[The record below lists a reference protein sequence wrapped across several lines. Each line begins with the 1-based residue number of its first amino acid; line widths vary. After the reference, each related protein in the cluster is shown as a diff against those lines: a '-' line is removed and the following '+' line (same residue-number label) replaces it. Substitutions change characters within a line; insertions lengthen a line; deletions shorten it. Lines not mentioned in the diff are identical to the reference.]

1 MLVILLI
8 GDEIIEYTNV
18 SGNSIG
24 GNIVRGTD
32 PKTYPVGTPVY
43 KYELGGI
50 NLNRINRTHALSD
63 VTKLDPFTFDSYQV
77 KIDTSATTGTDRSTD
92 VGFPKLYITGDRSTG
107 GSRVRA
113 SQNMP
118 FEIIT
123 PQVQNVTVPG
133 TSITGELRT
142 ITSQSFSGTEIPF
155 VDAGFQD
162 ITINQK
168 NYFDTPRMIASKVN
182 EDAQLTNI
190 VGGKSMQMR
199 LFLSSTD
206 TRVSPVIDAQRVNA
220 ILTSNRV
227 NNIITNYATDP
238 RVNNPTEDPTAF
250 QYLSK
255 EIVLEN
261 PASSIKVIVAAHIN
275 EGSDIRAFFA
285 TNNKP
290 GLVPVF
296 TPFPGYAN
304 LNERGE
310 VIASENNNGES
321 DSFITKSNILNFDS
335 RTLDYKE
342 YTFTIDRLPSFRT
355 YRIKLGS
362 DIYKSVLCTKSER
375 T

>member
-1 MLVILLI
+1 
-8 GDEIIEYTNV
+8 
-18 SGNSIG
+18 
-24 GNIVRGTD
+24 
-32 PKTYPVGTPVY
+32 
-43 KYELGGI
+43 
-50 NLNRINRTHALSD
+50 
-63 VTKLDPFTFDSYQV
+63 
-77 KIDTSATTGTDRSTD
+77 
-92 VGFPKLYITGDRSTG
+92 
-107 GSRVRA
+107 
-113 SQNMP
+113 MP

-142 ITSQSFSGTEIPF
+142 ITSQSFSGTELPF

-206 TRVSPVIDAQRVNA
+206 TRISPVIDAQRVNA

-227 NNIITNYATDP
+227 NNIISNFATDS
-238 RVNNPTEDPTAF
+238 RVNSATEDPTAF

-261 PASSIKVIVAAHIN
+261 PASSIKVIVAAHVN

-321 DSFITKSNILNFDS
+321 DSFITKSNTLSFES
-335 RTLDYKE
+335 RSLDYKE

-355 YRIKLGS
+355 YRIKLDLTS
-362 DIYKSVLCTKSER
+362 TSQCFVPRVKELRVIALA
-375 T
+375 

>member
-1 MLVILLI
+1 
-8 GDEIIEYTNV
+8 
-18 SGNSIG
+18 
-24 GNIVRGTD
+24 
-32 PKTYPVGTPVY
+32 
-43 KYELGGI
+43 
-50 NLNRINRTHALSD
+50 
-63 VTKLDPFTFDSYQV
+63 
-77 KIDTSATTGTDRSTD
+77 
-92 VGFPKLYITGDRSTG
+92 
-107 GSRVRA
+107 
-113 SQNMP
+113 MP

-133 TSITGELRT
+133 TSLTAELRT
-142 ITSQSFSGTEIPF
+142 TTSQSFSGNEIPF

-162 ITINQK
+162 ITVNQK

-190 VGGKSMQMR
+190 IGGKSMQMR

-206 TRVSPVIDAQRVNA
+206 TRISPVIDSQRVNA

-227 NNIITNYATDP
+227 NDIISDYATDP
-238 RVNNPTEDPTAF
+238 RVNDATSDPTAF

-261 PASSIKVIVAAHIN
+261 PASSIKIIVAAHVN

-321 DSFITKSNILNFDS
+321 DSFVTKSNTLSFDS
-335 RTLDYKE
+335 RTLPYKE

-355 YRIKLGS
+355 YRVKLVMTS
-362 DIYKSVLCTKSER
+362 TSQCFVPRVKELRVITLA
-375 T
+375 